1 MAIREVSLVLG
12 YHAAGS
18 AADNG
23 KTSIFEGPTETAIF
37 SGDMSQTGLQYK
49 SAVLGRRRASG
60 TKRPRTASLP
70 ERATPISG
78 SSGYWGTRSPSTNQ
92 MTNTAAPQSQTVP
105 ATRQQGGRW
114 GPARMSPV
122 TLRAAATANWITNT
136 ATSRARCP
144 GRRRENNTATQR
156 PKP

>member
-1 MAIREVSLVLG
+1 VHPRGLLVLG
-12 YHAAGS
+12 YQAAGS

-70 ERATPISG
+70 ERATRQTQPQTRI
-78 SSGYWGTRSPSTNQ
+78 GTRSGPRPRSLMVIGVLAGELGTNLGQ
-92 MTNTAAPQSQTVP
+92 
-105 ATRQQGGRW
+105 
-114 GPARMSPV
+114 
-122 TLRAAATANWITNT
+122 
-136 ATSRARCP
+136 
-144 GRRRENNTATQR
+144 
-156 PKP
+156 